1 MEPCYSREQQTHL
14 IDLPHSR
21 EMDNAMDMIAVGL
34 LDLRHIVFTETD
46 RLTVLNLH
54 GNKLSHL
61 SGLPILHHL
70 VEINLSSNAFLSCEL
85 PELAFLPSLKVLD
98 LSGNNIDSLYY
109 LPFLPGLQVLSVSF
123 NNLRMLTGLGDHW

>member
-34 LDLRHIVFTETD
+34 LDLRHIVFSETD

-61 SGLPILHHL
+61 SGMPILHHL
-70 VEINLSSNAFLSCEL
+70 VNSIEA
-85 PELAFLPSLKVLD
+85 
-98 LSGNNIDSLYY
+98 Y
-109 LPFLPGLQVLSVSF
+109 LG
-123 NNLRMLTGLGDHW
+123 